1 MKKALSLILTLALAL
16 ALVPGGALAFSNA
29 YGSEVWQE
37 DTAIYDG
44 VTLSDNIYWS
54 HYYEQLRHEYF
65 VTVDPFSAVTPVVAY
80 GESVCDRLTATA
92 AAELYEAQ
100 GWRVVAGIN
109 GDFYDTATGY
119 PLGLMISGG
128 EIISGADSNYALGF
142 QSDGSVILGEPKLAI
157 TAGLNGK
164 TLAIA
169 AINKPRVEG
178 AGVTLLT
185 HDFNNDHNTATH
197 TEGLTVLCSVLSG
210 SAAVGGEMLVQVMRS
225 ETGTQA
231 VDIGEDEIA
240 LTISAGGYTLDKH
253 FLETLTP
260 GEVLTISFTA
270 ADSAWNTVTEAVG
283 AMYLLVENGVEVPN
297 LSTSY
302 APRSA
307 VGIRANGELVLYT
320 VDGRQAEHSMGA
332 SLKIL
337 AQRMVELGCE
347 TAVCFDG
354 GGSTTLTATLPDGA
368 GAAVINSPSDKN
380 ERKVSNHLLLLA
392 RHHATGI
399 PDHIY
404 FNPSANVVLPGHT
417 VELNATLVDTG
428 YSPMDAH
435 IVYECSAG
443 EIVDGV
449 FHAPEEG
456 GPVLITAS
464 AGEHTAQTQI
474 LVVDTPDELHVYW
487 DGAQVSDVTMVPGD
501 TAELTVTASYNHMK
515 LETFPGDFIYSVDSA
530 LGSFDENGVLTT
542 SFTEGSG
549 AVSVSKGALTV
560 TIPLTLDGRSPFAD
574 TAGHWGVGYLCALY
588 HKGILTGVQEGDSLY
603 ANPDKGVTRA
613 EFAVLLARFMNL
625 NTDDFADIETPFTD
639 MDTVDAWAANA
650 VRAMYALGIVGG
662 IEQPDGTFIYDPQ
675 ATLSRSQAVTMLG
688 RAREGGPIAA
698 DLSAF
703 QDEGEI
709 MDYARE
715 HFETMVA
722 LGVINGSYGKL
733 NPNNPMTRAE
743 ICKVLATMP
752 K

>member
-1 MKKALSLILTLALAL
+1 MKKALSLILTLALL
-16 ALVPGGALAFSNA
+16 LTLIPGGALAYSDA

-37 DTAIYDG
+37 DTEIYNG

-65 VTVDPFSAVTPVVAY
+65 VTVEPFSSITPVVAY
-80 GESVCDRLTATA
+80 GSSVCDRLTATT

-100 GWRVVAGIN
+100 GWRVIAGIN
-109 GDFYDTATGY
+109 GDYYDTATGY
-119 PLGLMISGG
+119 PLGLMISNG
-128 EIISGADSNYALGF
+128 EILSGAGSNYALGF
-142 QSDGSVILGEPKLAI
+142 QRDGSVILGEPKLSIMAEYGGELL
-157 TAGLNGK
+157 T
-164 TLAIA
+164 IA

-197 TEGLTVLCSVLSG
+197 TDGLTVICTVLSG
-210 SAAVGGEMLVQVMRS
+210 SASVGGEMRVRVKHA
-225 ETGTQA
+225 EWGTQP
-231 VDIGEDEIA
+231 VEIGKNEIA
-240 LTISAGGYTLDKH
+240 LTISASGYTLDRH
-253 FLETLTP
+253 FLENLSP
-260 GEVLTISFTA
+260 GNTLTISFTA

-283 AMYLLVENGVEVPN
+283 AMYLLVENGVPKTG
-297 LSTSY
+297 LSTNY

-307 VGIRANGELVLYT
+307 VGIKANGELVLYT

-332 SLKIL
+332 SLNIL
-337 AQRMVELGCE
+337 AQRMAELGCE

-354 GGSTTLTATLPDGA
+354 GGSTTLTATMPDSEHTE
-368 GAAVINSPSDKN
+368 VINSPSDKN
-380 ERKVSNHLLLLA
+380 ERKVSNHLLLLT
-392 RHHATGI
+392 RDHATRV

-404 FNPSANVVLPGHT
+404 FSPSAHIVLPGHA

-428 YSPMDAH
+428 YHPMNSH
-435 IVYECSAG
+435 ISYECSAG
-443 EIVDGV
+443 EIVDGI
-449 FHAPEEG
+449 FYAPEKG
-456 GPVLITAS
+456 GPVIITAS
-464 AGEHTAQTQI
+464 AGGFTAQTQI

-487 DGAQVSDVTMVPGD
+487 DGAVVSDVTMVPGD
-501 TAELTVTASYNHMK
+501 SAELTVTASYNHMK
-515 LETFPGDFIYSVDSA
+515 LATFPGDFIYSIDND
-530 LGSFDENGVLTT
+530 LGYVDENGILTT

-549 AVSVSKGALTV
+549 TVSISKGDLTV
-560 TIPLTLDGRSPFAD
+560 TISLTLDGRSPFAD
-574 TAGHWGVGYLCALY
+574 TAGHWGVGYLCSLY

-639 MDTVDAWAANA
+639 MESVADWAANA

-662 IEQPDGTFIYDPQ
+662 IEQPDGTFIYDPY

-688 RAREGGPIAA
+688 RAREGDPISA

-703 QDEGEI
+703 TDAGEI
-709 MDYARE
+709 MDYART

-733 NPNNPMTRAE
+733 NPNNAMTRAE

-752 K
+752 

>member
-1 MKKALSLILTLALAL
+1 MKKALSLILTLALL
-16 ALVPGGALAFSNA
+16 LTLFPGSASAYSDA

-37 DTAIYDG
+37 DTEIYSG

-54 HYYEQLRHEYF
+54 HYYKQLRHEYF
-65 VTVDPFSAVTPVVAY
+65 VTVDPFHSITPAAAY
-80 GESVCDRLTATA
+80 GSSVCDRLTATA
-92 AAELYEAQ
+92 AAELYETQ

-119 PLGLMISGG
+119 PLGLLVSDG
-128 EIISGADSNYALGF
+128 EILSGAGSNYALGF
-142 QSDGSVILGEPKLAI
+142 QRDGSVILGEPKLSIMAEYGGELL
-157 TAGLNGK
+157 T
-164 TLAIA
+164 IA
-169 AINKPRVEG
+169 AINKPRVDG

-197 TEGLTVLCSVLSG
+197 TDGLTVICSIFSG
-210 SAAVGGEMLVQVMRS
+210 SASIGGEMRVRVKRTEWGS
-225 ETGTQA
+225 QA
-231 VDIGEDEIA
+231 VEIGENEIA
-240 LTISAGGYTLDKH
+240 LTISATGYTLDRY
-253 FLETLTP
+253 FLENLSP
-260 GEVLTISFTA
+260 GSTLTISFTA

-283 AMYLLVENGVEVPN
+283 AMYLLVENGAPKDG

-307 VGIRANGELVLYT
+307 VGVKANGELVLYT

-332 SLKIL
+332 SLNVL
-337 AQRMVELGCE
+337 AQRMAELGCE

-354 GGSTTLTATLPDGA
+354 GGSTTLTATMPDSEHTE
-368 GAAVINSPSDKN
+368 VINSPSDKN
-380 ERKVSNHLLLLA
+380 ERKVSNHLLLLT
-392 RHHATGI
+392 RDRATQI

-404 FNPSANVVLPGHT
+404 FDPSAHIVLPGHT

-428 YSPMDAH
+428 YHPMNAH
-435 IVYECSAG
+435 IIYECSAG

-449 FHAPEEG
+449 FYAPEDG
-456 GPVLITAS
+456 GPVIVTAS
-464 AGEHTAQTQI
+464 VGGFTAQTQI

-487 DGAQVSDVTMVPGD
+487 DGAEVSDVTMVPGD
-501 TAELTVTASYNHMK
+501 SAELTVTASYNHMK
-515 LETFPGDFIYSVDSA
+515 LTTFPGDFTYDIDSN
-530 LGSFDENGVLTT
+530 LGQVDENGILTT
-542 SFTEGSG
+542 KFTEGSG
-549 AVSVSKGALTV
+549 TVSVSKGDLTV

-639 MDTVDAWAANA
+639 MDSVADWAANA

-662 IEQPDGTFIYDPQ
+662 IEQPDGTFIYDPY

-688 RAREGGPIAA
+688 RAREDEPISA
-698 DLSAF
+698 DLSVF
-703 QDEGEI
+703 TDESEI
-709 MDYARE
+709 MDYARA

-733 NPNNPMTRAE
+733 NPNNAMTRAE

-752 K
+752 